1 MIPLFKPSC
10 SDLEIQN
17 VTRVLRS
24 GFWSMG
30 PVVEELEEQFA
41 KYTGSRHAVA
51 VSNCTAAL
59 QLALETLGVRDGE
72 VIMPALTFAAT
83 GLSVLHSGG
92 RVVLADIDENTLCI
106 DWDDVKSKETQRT
119 AAIIPVWYGGTV
131 NSPRSFPSGWIIE
144 DCAHAA
150 GNMLAGQIGD
160 VACWSFNAV
169 KNLASG
175 DGGMIT
181 TPDGELAAR
190 LRRLRRFGIDRKGWD
205 YDIPDPGWK
214 ADMNDITAAIA
225 MAQLQRLDE
234 MNELRRKI
242 VLTYMR
248 ELSNLDWLRLPEW
261 DENSS
266 WHMFVARTQHRD
278 SLITHMY
285 SRGVSAGV
293 HYKPLNL
300 HRIFG
305 EHKALPV
312 TDRIWKTLITFP
324 LYPDMTDDDLGQVID
339 AVRSFLV

>member
-1 MIPLFKPSC
+1 VIPLFKPSC

-59 QLALETLGVRDGE
+59 QIACETLGVRDGE

-92 RVVLADIDENTLCI
+92 KVVLADIDEDTLCI

-205 YDIPDPGWK
+205 YDIPEPGWK

-225 MAQLQRLDE
+225 LAQLQRLGE

-242 VLTYMR
+242 VLTYIK
-248 ELSNLDWLRLPEW
+248 ELSDLDWLRLPEW
-261 DENSS
+261 DESSS
-266 WHMFVARTQHRD
+266 WHMFVARTEHRGN
-278 SLITHMY
+278 LIIHMY

-305 EHKALPV
+305 EHKPLPV
-312 TDRIWKTLITFP
+312 TDRVWKTLITFP

-339 AVRSFLV
+339 AVRSFRV

>member
-1 MIPLFKPSC
+1 
-10 SDLEIQN
+10 
-17 VTRVLRS
+17 
-24 GFWSMG
+24 MG

-59 QLALETLGVRDGE
+59 QIACETLGVRDGE

-92 RVVLADIDENTLCI
+92 KVVLADIDEDTLCI

-205 YDIPDPGWK
+205 YDIPEPGWK

-225 MAQLQRLDE
+225 LAQLQRLGE

-242 VLTYMR
+242 VLTYIK
-248 ELSNLDWLRLPEW
+248 ELSDLDWLRLPEW
-261 DENSS
+261 DESSS
-266 WHMFVARTQHRD
+266 WHMFVARTEHRGN
-278 SLITHMY
+278 LIIHMY

-305 EHKALPV
+305 EHKPLPV
-312 TDRIWKTLITFP
+312 TDRVWKTLITFP

-339 AVRSFLV
+339 AVRSFRV

>member
-1 MIPLFKPSC
+1 
-10 SDLEIQN
+10 
-17 VTRVLRS
+17 
-24 GFWSMG
+24 MG

-59 QLALETLGVRDGE
+59 QIACETLGVRDGE

-92 RVVLADIDENTLCI
+92 KVVLADIDEDTLCI

-225 MAQLQRLDE
+225 LAQLQRLDE

-242 VLTYMR
+242 VLTYIK
-248 ELSNLDWLRLPEW
+248 ELSDLDWLRLPEW
-261 DENSS
+261 DESSS
-266 WHMFVARTQHRD
+266 WHMFVARTEHRGN
-278 SLITHMY
+278 LIIHMY

-305 EHKALPV
+305 EHKPLPV
-312 TDRIWKTLITFP
+312 TDRVWKTLITFP

-339 AVRSFLV
+339 AVRSFRV

>member
-1 MIPLFKPSC
+1 VIPLFKPSC

-59 QLALETLGVRDGE
+59 QIACETLGVRDGE

-92 RVVLADIDENTLCI
+92 KVVLADIDEDTLCI

-225 MAQLQRLDE
+225 LAQLQRLGE

-242 VLTYMR
+242 VLTYIK
-248 ELSNLDWLRLPEW
+248 ELSDLDWLRLPEW
-261 DENSS
+261 DESSS
-266 WHMFVARTQHRD
+266 WHMFVARTEHRGN
-278 SLITHMY
+278 LIIHMY

-305 EHKALPV
+305 EHKPLPV
-312 TDRIWKTLITFP
+312 TDRVWKTLITFP

-339 AVRSFLV
+339 AVRSFRV

>member
-1 MIPLFKPSC
+1 
-10 SDLEIQN
+10 
-17 VTRVLRS
+17 
-24 GFWSMG
+24 MG

-51 VSNCTAAL
+51 VSNCTSAL
-59 QLALETLGVRDGE
+59 QIACETLGVRDGE

-83 GLSVLHSGG
+83 GLSALHSGG
-92 RVVLADIDENTLCI
+92 KVVLADIDEDTLCI

-225 MAQLQRLDE
+225 LAQLQRLDE

-242 VLTYMR
+242 VLTYIK
-248 ELSNLDWLRLPEW
+248 ELSDLDWLRLPEW
-261 DENSS
+261 DESSS
-266 WHMFVARTQHRD
+266 WHMFVARTEHRGN
-278 SLITHMY
+278 LIIHMY

-305 EHKALPV
+305 EHKPLPV
-312 TDRIWKTLITFP
+312 TDRVWKTLITFP

-339 AVRSFLV
+339 AVRSFRV